1 MGDREAGVNITSFA
15 DLLTAARVQTEKQQL
30 LFVFT
35 GAGLPARST
44 ADERRRFEAGK
55 GGELTPLIAADKS
68 AEELADFA
76 ALEQESRQF
85 GQDWAIVFVA
95 TLSGRG
101 GKPPA
106 DVEVETALQRMVE
119 AVKSGA
125 IDRFIPFDRTGTPV
139 RLVPR

>member
-1 MGDREAGVNITSFA
+1 MNIASFA
-15 DLLTAARVQTEKQQL
+15 DLLTAARAQAEKQQL
-30 LFVFT
+30 LFVFV
-35 GAGLPARST
+35 GAGLPAKST

-55 GGELTPLIAADKS
+55 GGELTPLMAADKS

-76 ALEQESRQF
+76 ALELESRQF
-85 GQDWAIVFVA
+85 DQDWAIVFVA
-95 TLSGRG
+95 TLAGRG
-101 GKPPA
+101 SKPPA
-106 DVEVETALQRMVE
+106 DAEIEAALQRMVE